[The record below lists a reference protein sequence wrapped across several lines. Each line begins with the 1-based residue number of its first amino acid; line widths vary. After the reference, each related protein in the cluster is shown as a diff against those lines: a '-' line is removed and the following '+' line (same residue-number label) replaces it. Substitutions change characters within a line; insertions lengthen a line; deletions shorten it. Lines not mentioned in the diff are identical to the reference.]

1 MLQRLRQVLGG
12 SQQVGSR
19 LLQVGDFPLQLCTSA
34 ACTASI
40 FLAALVTVRDDW
52 MVLGAGDESWSI
64 EREEDRG
71 LAEGGVEAPPL
82 LPPSLGRMP
91 RRLMGDRFGVNSDV
105 PVSAA
110 IADVR
115 GGMRKLVQT
124 REKVEKLVGLTEFN
138 SSRRR
143 LEALTERCRRSTH
156 GWVGAAS

>member
-1 MLQRLRQVLGG
+1 M
-12 SQQVGSR
+12 
-19 LLQVGDFPLQLCTSA
+19 TS
-34 ACTASI
+34 
-40 FLAALVTVRDDW
+40 
-52 MVLGAGDESWSI
+52 
-64 EREEDRG
+64 
-71 LAEGGVEAPPL
+71 
-82 LPPSLGRMP
+82 PPSFTGQQ
-91 RRLMGDRFGVNSDV
+91 GDLCRAHHDV

-156 GWVGAAS
+156 GGEGAAS

>member
-1 MLQRLRQVLGG
+1 MARSKLALA
-12 SQQVGSR
+12 SSR
-19 LLQVGDFPLQLCTSA
+19 SAIFRCNLCTSA

-82 LPPSLGRMP
+82 LPPSLGRLP

-115 GGMRKLVQT
+115 GGTIGEFRRCETTPNSRK
-124 REKVEKLVGLTEFN
+124 
-138 SSRRR
+138 S
-143 LEALTERCRRSTH
+143 
-156 GWVGAAS
+156 